1 MPFSFAHVLDQFPSG
16 AAAAV
21 LNHMLARETWARA
34 VLAPFAGR
42 SARLQALPFSVQLG
56 IVADGNF
63 AADTGTPTVTLSVDA
78 TALPQLLLDP
88 KAALRNVRLEGDAEF
103 AQTLNNVLQKL
114 RPEPEEE
121 LARFV
126 GDVAAVRIVMLLRT
140 ALANAREGGR
150 RLASTT
156 ADYLVAEN
164 PMLVSRRDL
173 DSFADEVARLRDDVE
188 RLAKRIEQSAARPPQ
203 P

>member
-1 MPFSFAHVLDQFPSG
+1 VLDQIASS

-21 LNHMLARETWARA
+21 LNHMLAREPWARA
-34 VLAPFAGR
+34 ALAPFGGR

-56 IVADGNF
+56 ISADGNF
-63 AADTGTPTVTLSVDA
+63 TADAGAPTVTVGVDA
-78 TALPQLLLDP
+78 TALPRMLLEP

-103 AQTLNNVLQKL
+103 AQALSNVLQKL

-126 GDVAAVRIVMLLRT
+126 GDAAAVRIVALLRA
-140 ALANAREGGR
+140 ALAGAREAGS
-150 RLASTT
+150 RLAVQT

-164 PMLVSRRDL
+164 PMLVSRQEMA
-173 DSFADEVARLRDDVE
+173 SFAADVAGLRDDVE
-188 RLAKRIEQSAARPPQ
+188 RLAKRIDLQERVS
-203 P
+203 

>member
-1 MPFSFAHVLDQFPSG
+1 VPFSFVDVLDQIASG

-34 VLAPFAGR
+34 VLVPFAGR

-56 IVADGNF
+56 IVADGTF
-63 AADTGTPTVTLSVDA
+63 AADASAPTVKLSVDA

-88 KAALRNVRLEGDAEF
+88 RAALRNVRLEGDAEF
-103 AQTLNNVLQKL
+103 AQTLSNVLQKL

-126 GDVAAVRIVMLLRT
+126 GDAAAVRIVMLLRA
-140 ALANAREGGR
+140 ALANVRDAGQ
-150 RLASTT
+150 RLAMTT

-164 PMLVSRRDL
+164 PMLVSRRDMA
-173 DSFADEVARLRDDVE
+173 SFADEVARLRDDVD
-188 RLAKRIEQSAARPPQ
+188 RLAKRIERHARREAP
-203 P
+203 

>member
-1 MPFSFAHVLDQFPSG
+1 VLDEFASR

-21 LNHMLARETWARA
+21 LNRMLAREPWARER
-34 VLAPFAGR
+34 LAQFGGR

-56 IVADGNF
+56 IDADGSFVADS
-63 AADTGTPTVTLSVDA
+63 ATPTVTLGFDA
-78 TALPQLLLDP
+78 AALPQVLLDP
-88 KAALRNVRLEGDAEF
+88 KVALRNVRLEGDGEF
-103 AQTLNNVLQKL
+103 AQVLSDVLQKL

-126 GDVAAVRIVMLLRT
+126 GDAAAVRLVALLRS
-140 ALANAREGGR
+140 ALATAREAGS

-164 PMLVSRRDL
+164 PMLVGRAEMTA
-173 DSFADEVARLRDDVE
+173 FAEQVTRLRDDVE
-188 RLAKRIEQSAARPPQ
+188 RLAKQIELRTRLG
-203 P
+203 

>member
-1 MPFSFAHVLDQFPSG
+1 VPFSLAAVLDQFASG

-21 LNHMLARETWARA
+21 LNHMLAREPWARA
-34 VLAPFAGR
+34 MLAPFAGR

-56 IVADGNF
+56 IAADGNF
-63 AADTGTPTVTLSVDA
+63 TTDAGAPTVTVGVDA
-78 TALPQLLLDP
+78 AALPRVLLEP

-103 AQTLNNVLQKL
+103 AQTLSSVLQKL

-121 LARFV
+121 LSRFV
-126 GDVAAVRIVMLLRT
+126 GDAAAVRIVSLLRA
-140 ALANAREGGR
+140 ALAGAREAGS
-150 RLASTT
+150 RLAVQT

-164 PMLVSRRDL
+164 PMLVARQEMA
-173 DSFADEVARLRDDVE
+173 SFAAGVARLRDDVE
-188 RLAKRIEQSAARPPQ
+188 RLAKRIELQARQ